1 MVRARTVNE
10 GLVSR
15 HGASSR
21 FLVRLA
27 RAIKGDPAFDID
39 PSIKTWSLIVFA
51 VRRSMMALRGLV
63 LSVRCAGCAFPVFV
77 GRRVTVTNARWLR
90 LSPGVTIGDGCHLDC
105 LGSIGIVLGRGVT
118 LRPGVRIEVTSV
130 LRELGEGIEIGDRV
144 GVSED
149 CFLGAK
155 GRIVIGNDSMLGP
168 STKLIAENHSFERTD
183 IPIREQGE
191 TRKGIVI
198 GADCWLGANVVI
210 LDGVCVGDHSIVAAG
225 AVVTEDVESLTVV
238 GGVPARTLRRR
249 S

>member
-1 MVRARTVNE
+1 M
-10 GLVSR
+10 
-15 HGASSR
+15 
-21 FLVRLA
+21 
-27 RAIKGDPAFDID
+27 
-39 PSIKTWSLIVFA
+39 
-51 VRRSMMALRGLV
+51 
-63 LSVRCAGCAFPVFV
+63 
-77 GRRVTVTNARWLR
+77 
-90 LSPGVTIGDGCHLDC
+90 
-105 LGSIGIVLGRGVT
+105 T